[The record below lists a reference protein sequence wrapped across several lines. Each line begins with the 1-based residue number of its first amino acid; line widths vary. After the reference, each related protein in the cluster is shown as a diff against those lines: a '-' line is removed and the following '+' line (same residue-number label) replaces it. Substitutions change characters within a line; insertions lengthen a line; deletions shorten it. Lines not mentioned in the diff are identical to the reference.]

1 MLTILLNNQ
10 FSIPIISANATSTRE
25 KFVNTMNISLA
36 FLDTTTQDD
45 IYNIATMIND
55 QNSVI
60 CVYIDNVRY
69 FTGFVEEA
77 QINESRN
84 ETTEEITISLKLQ
97 SKTIDLLQSTYI
109 PPIFDK
115 VNGGSNFFT
124 NGQINFLNI
133 IRVTLQKLGWVIVDS
148 QGPDSDKRFTEYNI
162 IGIINKTDNAKKQII
177 LDNKKGTAT
186 VERLFVDGAM
196 ANTTIKSLKPSATES
211 AGVFLMR
218 LANELGLILTTNA
231 DGDIVIEDASA
242 TITPPLW
249 QNFTKKI
256 VGDAKYNN
264 ILSLDITKNYTQ
276 IYNKYYRVVNDAD
289 DQNTP
294 EKSFVGSKRLPKASI
309 NDNARNTRHYAY
321 SAGETVNVRQ
331 QITSQEMMA
340 KTMFARSYDLSI
352 TPISHRYTTTNDLQ
366 PNPQEKKLIEAGD
379 LVFVY
384 IESLGLNEIIDNEL
398 MYISEVSI
406 KYAKSNIGLS
416 VKLVLP
422 DYYSNPSIRPRKQLI
437 RQRKLSS
444 T

>member
-1 MLTILLNNQ
+1 MLTVLLNNQ
-10 FSIPIISANATSTRE
+10 FSIPIISASATSTRE
-25 KFVNTMNISLA
+25 KFVNTMNMSLA
-36 FLDTTTQDD
+36 FFNTKTEED
-45 IYNIATMIND
+45 IYNIATMLNN
-55 QNSVI
+55 QSSVI
-60 CVYIDNVRY
+60 CVYIDGVRY

-77 QINESRN
+77 QINESR
-84 ETTEEITISLKLQ
+84 EEFTISVKLQ

-124 NGQINFLNI
+124 NGEINFLNI
-133 IRVTLQKLGWVIVDS
+133 IRITLQKLGWVLIDP
-148 QGPDSDKRFTEYNI
+148 QGSDSDKRFTEHNVI
-162 IGIINKTDNAKKQII
+162 AIINKTDNAKKPIT

-186 VERLFVDGAM
+186 VERLFVDGTKAS
-196 ANTTIKSLKPSATES
+196 TTVKSLKPSATES
-211 AGVFLMR
+211 AGAFLMR

-242 TITPPLW
+242 IAAVPLW
-249 QNFTKKI
+249 QTFTKRI
-256 VGDAKYNN
+256 VGDTAYNN
-264 ILSLDITKNYTQ
+264 ISSLDITRNYAQ

-294 EKSFVGSKRLPKASI
+294 EKSSVSSKGLPKASI
-309 NDNARNTRHYAY
+309 NDNARKTRHYAY
-321 SAGETVNVRQ
+321 SAGETVNVQ
-331 QITSQEMMA
+331 QQVTSQEMMA

-352 TPISHRYTTTNDLQ
+352 TPISHRYTTIHDLQ
-366 PNPQEKKLIEAGD
+366 PNPQERKLIEAGD

-384 IESLGLNEIIDNEL
+384 IESLALNEVIDNEL
-398 MYISEVSI
+398 MYVSEVSI
-406 KYAKSNIGLS
+406 KFAKSNIGLS